1 MRTVLNVI
9 DKRASRASEIEW
21 LIAVEGIVVD
31 NRDPEG
37 QHRIKVL
44 IPSIDENYVHDEWV
58 TALVPWTGPDGYGP
72 AHIPEV
78 GSEVVLFGRLG
89 QTHTLYYLA
98 RYNEEHRVP
107 DLDDARGLKTDG
119 AYRIIADG
127 LIEVMS
133 AQHTDIKA
141 PQVRLL
147 GGDAEVIRVEP
158 HKLGVLGA
166 SPISRQQL
174 PGPASDLSSCIALVN
189 AVRRLLIDF
198 GFAR

>member
-1 MRTVLNVI
+1 MLNII
-9 DKRASRASEIEW
+9 DRRARGATDSSW

-31 NRDPEG
+31 NRDPER

-72 AHIPEV
+72 VHVPEV

-89 QTHTLYYLA
+89 QKHTLYYLA

-107 DLDDARGLKTDG
+107 DLGDARGLKTDG
-119 AYRIIADG
+119 EYRLIADG
-127 LIEVMS
+127 NVLLNSQSQIDLD
-133 AQHTDIKA
+133 AQR
-141 PQVRLL
+141 VRLL
-147 GGDAEVIRVEP
+147 GQSTPVVQVEP
-158 HKLGVLGA
+158 NKLGVLGA
-166 SPISRQQL
+166 SPISQQQL
-174 PGPASDLSSCIALVN
+174 PGPASDLASCITLAN
-189 AVRRLLIDF
+189 AMRKLLIDF